1 VVARRDS
8 AVGEQDPDGAKKTTK
23 AAGAGRA
30 KRSAGAAGKAAGAA
44 ASEMAATAKK
54 AAAVKRAASA
64 KKAAA
69 APSKKVAAASRKVAA
84 PSGKASA
91 MSKKA
96 AAPSRKAAA
105 TSKKVAAP
113 KGAVAPKRAAKKST
127 PVKVVAK
134 KTSVSS
140 APAKAT
146 APKQAAAPN
155 KRVAAASKKAAA
167 PNTATKKSAPAKAVT
182 KKTSVSS
189 VPAKATAKK
198 TAALSAPVKATAR
211 TSTPTSTSTP
221 AKKSAPA
228 KKAVTA
234 AVTPAKATP
243 DKAAPAKAT
252 PAKTAPTKIT
262 PAKPPRNESHTALV
276 RRARRI
282 NRELGEVYPYAH
294 PELDFENPFQLVVAT
309 VLSAQTTDLRVNQTT
324 PALFGKYP
332 TPEDLAAANPE
343 EVEEI
348 LRPTGFFRAKTKSV
362 IGLSKA
368 LRDDFGGE
376 VPGRLEDLVKL
387 PGVGRKTAF
396 VVLGNAFGRPG
407 ITVDTHFQRLVRRWQ
422 WTDATEPDKIEAAIG
437 GLFPKSEWTMLS
449 HHVIFHGR
457 RICHARKPACG
468 ACPIAPLCP
477 AYGEGETDP
486 EKAQKLLK
494 YEKGGFPGQRL
505 NPPQSYLDAG
515 GIPAPPLGATIPSAS
530 ESSASESSAS
540 APGASAPGAPAPAS
554 AAPAPRSPAREA
566 G

>member
-1 VVARRDS
+1 MVARRDS

-105 TSKKVAAP
+105 TNKKVAAP

-127 PVKVVAK
+127 PVKVVAR
-134 KTSVSS
+134 KTAASS

-146 APKQAAAPN
+146 APMQAAAPN

-167 PNTATKKSAPAKAVT
+167 PKTATKKSAPAKAVA

-189 VPAKATAKK
+189 APAKATAKK
-198 TAALSAPVKATAR
+198 TAASSAPVKATAR
-211 TSTPTSTSTP
+211 TSTPTSTPTP

-234 AVTPAKATP
+234 AVT
-243 DKAAPAKAT
+243 PAKAT

-362 IGLSKA
+362 IGLSRA

-422 WTDATEPDKIEAAIG
+422 WTDRTEPDKIEAAIG
-437 GLFPKSEWTMLS
+437 ELFPKSEWTMLS

-530 ESSASESSAS
+530 ESSTSESSAS